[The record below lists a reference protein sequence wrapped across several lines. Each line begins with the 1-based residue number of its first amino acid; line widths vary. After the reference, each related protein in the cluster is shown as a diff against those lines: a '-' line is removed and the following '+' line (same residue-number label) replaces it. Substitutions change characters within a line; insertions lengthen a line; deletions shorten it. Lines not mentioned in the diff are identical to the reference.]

1 MGDHAKQNNTPPA
14 TAGEAH
20 SVERRQAADP
30 DRRVVRTV
38 DLTEE
43 DIAAI
48 EASEM
53 APGFEHLN
61 AEVDEG

>member
-1 MGDHAKQNNTPPA
+1 MANYPKDRSRTPA
-14 TAGEAH
+14 TDEAGVAEWH
-20 SVERRQAADP
+20 RAAIR

-38 DLTEE
+38 DLTDE

-53 APGFEHLN
+53 TPGFEHLN
-61 AEVDEG
+61 IEVDET

>member
-1 MGDHAKQNNTPPA
+1 MHDDPKKTDAQATRDGPGPLAEPQPA
-14 TAGEAH
+14 G
-20 SVERRQAADP
+20 R

-38 DLTEE
+38 DLTDE

-53 APGFEHLN
+53 APGYEHLN
-61 AEVDEG
+61 AEFDES